1 MGAISRCDYEQYCE
15 SCGEHLQTGETTS
28 RKPEESR
35 RRPSKALSLSSKMPS
50 QLDNVAEGKDAMKP
64 HATAAGTDGGWTH
77 VRPLRSRF
85 ATPTGIMSWDGESA
99 WTSCA

>member
-1 MGAISRCDYEQYCE
+1 MSTSKPR
-15 SCGEHLQTGETTS
+15 ETTS
-28 RKPEESR
+28 RKGTAADR
-35 RRPSKALSLSSKMPS
+35 KALSLSSKMPS